1 MVYQGAECCGALM
14 ADMPLQH
21 CVEGR
26 DRLPFSK
33 SGTASAVQG
42 ITLLTLPG
50 NIYGRVLSAI
60 QTDLVGTMQF

>member
-1 MVYQGAECCGALM
+1 MFDCSGGAESNPLQGQWFITAECCGALL

-33 SGTASAVQG
+33 SGTASAPSSG
-42 ITLLTLPG
+42 DHTPYPT
-50 NIYGRVLSAI
+50 R
-60 QTDLVGTMQF
+60 